1 MLCVHAH
8 IFVDVI
14 RQAIIVLGLVLFIF
28 FFLHLH
34 SFAPQEFVHIYR
46 ASSQPVA
53 MTTAGSN
60 TGMFIHTCAY
70 MYIHGER
77 EGGRGGGEEREGEKE
92 RDNCYLPPLQI
103 SW

>member
-1 MLCVHAH
+1 M
-8 IFVDVI
+8 
-14 RQAIIVLGLVLFIF
+14 LGLVFIYL

-77 EGGRGGGEEREGEKE
+77 EGGRGGGRGGGEGRREGKGQMLFTTIT
-92 RDNCYLPPLQI
+92 N
-103 SW
+103 